1 MTSWK
6 FSEVHV
12 GEEIQSSNHL
22 LVHSLQSLCQPTKM
36 YRRYS
41 WHKKQL
47 MFFIF
52 ISSVNDLLKSNW
64 RNCLSSLVSL
74 WAILLQDIGTK
85 WWLLLAP
92 GMVIDFAKW
101 SSRSAQTLTIFS
113 WLTLKNVMEGISL
126 THRSSLDW

>member
-74 WAILLQDIGTK
+74 WAILLQDIGRK
-85 WWLLLAP
+85 WWLLLFSGFWFCKANIQ
-92 GMVIDFAKW
+92 VRTNI
-101 SSRSAQTLTIFS
+101 TISS
-113 WLTLKNVMEGISL
+113 WLTPENVMEGISL
-126 THRSSLDW
+126 THRSSIDW